1 MSVLPRFTVNLW
13 LFLTD
18 YLLSIS
24 CRFLFSSMLDSWC
37 LADPLKLLILQFAAL
52 EEQRPINCKSIFIKA
67 LRWKIKTKP
76 WGWLYA
82 VSFALQIPKIFL
94 IPSLMIF
101 PDNKSWT
108 HFLSIEMAYLLVFSL
123 PFSTEP
129 FHNDTFRL
137 YLFTLHF
144 FYRLAGDQYC
154 TIGYLDF
161 IFKYP
166 NTVRFLSIENYL
178 SDLHKLK

>member
-1 MSVLPRFTVNLW
+1 
-13 LFLTD
+13 
-18 YLLSIS
+18 
-24 CRFLFSSMLDSWC
+24 
-37 LADPLKLLILQFAAL
+37 
-52 EEQRPINCKSIFIKA
+52 
-67 LRWKIKTKP
+67 
-76 WGWLYA
+76 
-82 VSFALQIPKIFL
+82 
-94 IPSLMIF
+94 MIF

-178 SDLHKLK
+178 SDLSLVVLTCNKGSGFVLQSNPQLFWKLSATICFKKAHHLSGFFSNIY